1 LQIGLPN
8 VATVPH
14 NKGKDCMIE
23 KRLGMGS
30 KLTDYSPETAA
41 PKTHSGENYKRDFA
55 NQLPPVL

>member
-1 LQIGLPN
+1 
-8 VATVPH
+8 
-14 NKGKDCMIE
+14 MIE